1 VAAPA
6 GLTGRTALR
15 SRWERLNDAPRVTG
29 IDLARGLAIVGMLT
43 AHLVTVPDL
52 VWNDPSTYLAVV
64 DGRSS
69 ILFATLAGV
78 SMGLVTGGDRPPA
91 IPAMMTA
98 WWRLAVRAGVLWVLG
113 ILLIATGVPVFV
125 ILPAYAVLF
134 LLAIPFTA
142 LSART
147 LFVVAGV
154 IALVMP
160 WVQVWL
166 DALPVWSTP
175 VGEEVS
181 LALGWH
187 YPFPV
192 WIAFVLAG
200 LGLARAGIRDIRVQ
214 VAAVAAGVGLA
225 ALGYGLHIVSGTAPS
240 PAQPPLESSLDQP
253 SLASAWTALPHSSGV
268 LEAVGSGGFALAVV
282 GACLLVCRT
291 ALVWLALP
299 LRATGAMPLTAYTAQ
314 ILVWAVWAAVALGDT
329 RALLEFRALSPFLP
343 ITLGVIVGC
352 TAWALLVGRGPLEW
366 ATDRIARLV
375 VRDRAHHGAPDR
387 LGR

>member
-6 GLTGRTALR
+6 GLTEHLWLR
-15 SRWERLNDAPRVTG
+15 SRWERLNHAPRVTG

-43 AHLVTVPDL
+43 AHLVAVPDL
-52 VWNDPSTYLAVV
+52 VWTDPSTYLAVV

-78 SMGLVTGGDRPPA
+78 SIGLMTGGEEPFRGR
-91 IPAMMTA
+91 AMMTA
-98 WWRLAVRAGVLWVLG
+98 WWRLAVRAGLLWVLG

-125 ILPAYAVLF
+125 ILPAYALLF
-134 LLAIPFTA
+134 LLAIPFTS

-147 LFVVAGV
+147 LFLVAAAL
-154 IALVMP
+154 ALVMP

-166 DALPVWSTP
+166 DALPVWSAP
-175 VGEEVS
+175 FGNDLS

-192 WIAFVLAG
+192 WIAYLLAG
-200 LGLARAGIRDIRVQ
+200 LGLARAGIRDLRVQ
-214 VAAVAAGVGLA
+214 IAALAAGTALA
-225 ALGYGLHIVSGTAPS
+225 VLGYGLHIVSGSASTLDPS
-240 PAQPPLESSLDQP
+240 SPVR
-253 SLASAWTALPHSSGV
+253 AWTAHPHSNGV
-268 LEAVGSGGFALAVV
+268 LEAVGSGGFALAVI
-282 GACLLVCRT
+282 GASLLVCRT
-291 ALVWLALP
+291 VVVWVVLP
-299 LRATGAMPLTAYTAQ
+299 LRAAGAMPLTAYTAQ

-329 RALLEFRALSPFLP
+329 AALLEFRALSPFLP
-343 ITLGVIVGC
+343 ITLGVLAGC

-366 ATDRIARLV
+366 ATDLVARPLGQGR
-375 VRDRAHHGAPDR
+375 VRAAAPDR